1 MKDIENINV
10 FDYKIEIEKADDD
23 EGGGYIATISELGCI
38 GDGNTI
44 EEAINDVKEVAENLI
59 KIAIEDGKAVPIPQ
73 RYKRKE
79 EYSGKL
85 TLRIPKTLHKMLF
98 LQAEREGCSINQ
110 LITTYIS
117 LGIGNEFG
125 KGQISIIN
133 IEPYPHIIERL
144 MREQWKKERRDDIR
158 VGEATGVYSCR

>member
-59 KIAIEDGKAVPIPQ
+59 KIAIEDGKM
-73 RYKRKE
+73 KRK
-79 EYSGKL
+79 L
-85 TLRIPKTLHKMLF
+85 
-98 LQAEREGCSINQ
+98 N
-110 LITTYIS
+110 
-117 LGIGNEFG
+117 
-125 KGQISIIN
+125 
-133 IEPYPHIIERL
+133 
-144 MREQWKKERRDDIR
+144 
-158 VGEATGVYSCR
+158 